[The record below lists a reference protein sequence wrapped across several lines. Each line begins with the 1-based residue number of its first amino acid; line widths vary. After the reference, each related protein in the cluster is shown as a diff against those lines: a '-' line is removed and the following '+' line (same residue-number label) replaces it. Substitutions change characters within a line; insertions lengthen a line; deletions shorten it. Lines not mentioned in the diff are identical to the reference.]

1 LLANVSKAWLK
12 KHPARPASLLLADD
26 KPGRFSR
33 PVALTFR
40 YQSPATLPHLPRRLN
55 FINCGFHIDRR
66 DVQRRL
72 AMRTQYQLTIKAEGI
87 PGPVR
92 QQTYDEEQ
100 RVDVRELCMHVMT
113 RIRIQEISL
122 YRHTLFIDGQAYS
135 ILSVVRQH

>member
-1 LLANVSKAWLK
+1 L
-12 KHPARPASLLLADD
+12 HPIAI
-26 KPGRFSR
+26 
-33 PVALTFR
+33 TFR
-40 YQSPATLPHLPRRLN
+40 YESLATLPHLPRRLI
-55 FINCGFHIDRR
+55 FISSGAHLDRR

-72 AMRTQYQLTIKAEGI
+72 AMRTRYQLTIKAEGI
-87 PGPVR
+87 PGPAR

-100 RVDVRELCMHVMT
+100 RVDVRELCMQVMT